1 MTILRNERR
10 SIKDIEKEELRMK
23 NNRLSRIGIT
33 VILAA
38 ALVVSSLAMASAG
51 PQAEAAAS
59 SYIGKTKA
67 KSIFLDRYPS
77 LTSVKYMCLTS
88 DDGRKV
94 YAGKAVKGSYV
105 YSIEINAVTGKII
118 EAEKDYEG
126 SKYTASKVG
135 AVSKTTIQNKIKKK
149 VPGATIIYIKLTRDD
164 GRYVYEAEAY
174 KNGYEY
180 DFEYSKGGTLL
191 EYEKDKV

>member
-1 MTILRNERR
+1 
-10 SIKDIEKEELRMK
+10 MK
-23 NNRLSRIGIT
+23 KNRLSRAGIT

-38 ALVVSSLAMASAG
+38 ALVVSSLALASAG
-51 PQAEAAAS
+51 PQAEAAAAS
-59 SYIGKTKA
+59 KYISWSKA
-67 KSIFLDRYPS
+67 KSVFLNEFPTLS
-77 LTSVKYMCLTS
+77 GVKYLRLTT
-88 DDGRKV
+88 DDGRKI

-105 YSIEINAVTGKII
+105 YSIEIDATTGKVLDSDR
-118 EAEKDYEG
+118 DYEG
-126 SKYTASKVG
+126 SRYTASKVG
-135 AVSKTTIQNKIKKK
+135 AVSRTTIQNKIRKK
-149 VPGATIIYIKLTRDD
+149 VPGATIIYIRLTRDD